1 MGRRGLEPISQIGAF
16 NEFSQAAFLRG
27 TDSPPSL
34 SLTAESPE
42 RTTEKKIG
50 TVISANKKKTAGPP
64 PELNF
69 RCPDCKKSS
78 KGNFLYYTNSA
89 SYGNCASCGSFQNL
103 TAAQLALKMG
113 YGEGVL
119 NSQKSIVSGLRTQG
133 QRFKAEIQMDRILD
147 RLVEGQSLGK
157 LYNPHA
163 VYVRT
168 REKQIEWMC
177 NLCGELDH

>member
-1 MGRRGLEPISQIGAF
+1 M
-16 NEFSQAAFLRG
+16 
-27 TDSPPSL
+27 

-50 TVISANKKKTAGPP
+50 TVISANNKKTPVPA

-69 RCPDCKKSS
+69 RCPDCRKPC
-78 KGNFLYYTNSA
+78 KGNFLFYTNSA
-89 SYGNCASCGSFQNL
+89 SYGNCARCGSFQNL

-163 VYVRT
+163 IYVRT

-177 NLCGELDH
+177 SLCGELDH